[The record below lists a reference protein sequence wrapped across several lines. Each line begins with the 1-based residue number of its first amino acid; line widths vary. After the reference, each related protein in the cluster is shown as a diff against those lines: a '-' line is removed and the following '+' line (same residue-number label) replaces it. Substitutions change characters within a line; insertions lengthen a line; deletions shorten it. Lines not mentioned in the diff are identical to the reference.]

1 MNHAESDKTADLP
14 WHIAQVYALT
24 DTQRLE
30 LLLSFYACW
39 EANAKLH
46 ASLSVS
52 PTTILTK
59 RDMEFITL
67 SSLSQETL
75 KTVLRG
81 ANLPIPENTTSSTPC

>member
-39 EANAKLH
+39 QATEEILQKLT
-46 ASLSVS
+46 LT
-52 PTTILTK
+52 PTTIRTTADAQLIACAK
-59 RDMEFITL
+59 H
-67 SSLSQETL
+67 SL
-75 KTVLRG
+75 KTLETILQD
-81 ANLPIPENTTSSTPC
+81 ASLPIPNINHN